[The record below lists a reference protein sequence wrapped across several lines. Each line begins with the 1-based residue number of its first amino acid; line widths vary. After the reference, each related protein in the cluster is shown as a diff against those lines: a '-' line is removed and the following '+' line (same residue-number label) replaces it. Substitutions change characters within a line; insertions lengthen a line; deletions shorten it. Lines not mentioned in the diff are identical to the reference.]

1 MSNLRAKLKHKT
13 ECRDIADLEVLTPV
27 LAAQN
32 RAIGKNDCTDLGR
45 YEWKKSYGTAGVL
58 SHESM
63 PLRHNL
69 SLLYIKL
76 SDSDRI
82 ARRTRRPLEAKWCK
96 TEGKFV
102 NLRRR

>member
-1 MSNLRAKLKHKT
+1 MRAKLKHKT
-13 ECRDIADLEVLTPV
+13 ECRDIADLEGLTPV

-32 RAIGKNDCTDLGR
+32 RASGKMTARIWADTD
-45 YEWKKSYGTAGVL
+45 EKKDYGTAGVL

-63 PLRHNL
+63 PLKHNL

-82 ARRTRRPLEAKWCK
+82 ARRTRRTFE
-96 TEGKFV
+96 T
-102 NLRRR
+102 